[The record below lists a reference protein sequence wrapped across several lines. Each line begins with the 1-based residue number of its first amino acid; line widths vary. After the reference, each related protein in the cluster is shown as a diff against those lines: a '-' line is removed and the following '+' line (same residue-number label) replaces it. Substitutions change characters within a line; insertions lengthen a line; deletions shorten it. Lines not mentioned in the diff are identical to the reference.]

1 MRIMYAGFGI
11 FGISGLAKI
20 LSDPNNYTSESIVI
34 KPNDKSTSADLI
46 NNYSKNYGIQK
57 VHIAEVNSFEYDIL
71 LSVHWREILS
81 KSIIEKATYGGL
93 NLHPSLLP
101 KYAGCSSLSLA
112 LINKEKEV
120 GFTWHLLDS
129 EFYKGGIVLQ
139 KKLKVLENDNAFS
152 LWKRVNFEGIN
163 YLNTCIEMVISK
175 SAKFIKQE
183 LKKRTYFKR
192 GFQDYDVILKTHPLL
207 DEETYRRASYSSG
220 KN

>member
-1 MRIMYAGFGI
+1 MRIMYAGYGI
-11 FGISGLAKI
+11 FGICGLAKI
-20 LSDPNNYTSESIVI
+20 LSDPNNSNSEIILI
-34 KPNDKSTSADLI
+34 KPNDKTTSADLI
-46 NNYSKNYGIQK
+46 DNYSEIYGIQK
-57 VHIAEVNSFEYDIL
+57 VNISEVNSFEYDIL

-81 KSIIEKATYGGL
+81 KSRIEKATYGGL

-101 KYAGCSSLSLA
+101 KYAGCSSLAWA

-129 EFYKGGIVLQ
+129 EFDSGDIVLQ

-152 LWKRVNFEGIN
+152 LWNRVNFEGIN
-163 YLNTCIEMVISK
+163 YLNTCIEMVSSK
-175 SAKFIKQE
+175 SANFIKQD

-192 GFQDYDVILKTHPLL
+192 GFPDYDVILKTHSLL
-207 DEETYRRASYSSG
+207 DEETYRRASYFPG